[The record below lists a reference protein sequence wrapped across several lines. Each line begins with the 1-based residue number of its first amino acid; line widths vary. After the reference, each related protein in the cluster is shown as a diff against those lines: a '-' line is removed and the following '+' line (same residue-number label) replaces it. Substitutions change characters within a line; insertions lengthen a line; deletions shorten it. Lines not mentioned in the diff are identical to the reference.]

1 MICVQLNT
9 SLEDARKQ
17 LQDEMLRRVDG
28 ENRIQTLKEELDF
41 QKNLHSEVGLAGWLL
56 NVNIKHWSKSWSLE
70 TVFVP
75 QELRETKRRH
85 ESRMVELDS
94 GRQQEFE
101 SKLAEALVEMRNQH
115 DVQIKMFKD
124 EVEKTYNTKVA
135 PEEEHKDVFFS
146 FRPNPSFTEFPDFF
160 SAGKRSSVCGQ
171 EQPPGGSGTRGA
183 AADTSPSGDHVLSTQ
198 SAAEAGERPTET
210 RRVSSQ
216 CLQII

>member
-1 MICVQLNT
+1 MWCDLCSAQHQFGGRQEAAAGRDAEEGGRREPHPDAEGGAGLPEEP
-9 SLEDARKQ
+9 SLWGGTGRLAEERQ
-17 LQDEMLRRVDG
+17 H
-28 ENRIQTLKEELDF
+28 QTLVK
-41 QKNLHSEVGLAGWLL
+41 V
-56 NVNIKHWSKSWSLE
+56 LE

-135 PEEEHKDVFFS
+135 PEEEHKDVFF
-146 FRPNPSFTEFPDFF
+146 FF
-160 SAGKRSSVCGQ
+160 
-171 EQPPGGSGTRGA
+171 
-183 AADTSPSGDHVLSTQ
+183 D
-198 SAAEAGERPTET
+198 
-210 RRVSSQ
+210 
-216 CLQII
+216 QIHL